1 VLVYRYSA
9 EPLAIHYVSPRVEG
23 FIGLPAEVIR
33 AEPSLI
39 FQALHPDDRHLLVA
53 AGGDLSPLH
62 SPVTLRWRHR
72 NGRTV
77 WGQHHHFPVPAS
89 AGREHLGLGID
100 VTAQMTPEQ
109 ARREPRLNSSALRA
123 LGKRIEQ
130 MREAE
135 RTRIAR
141 ELHDELGQL
150 LTGTKLDFSTALRRL
165 REERVPGDVVD
176 TLQSAMGQIDL
187 GIQMVRS
194 IATDLRPPALDHRD
208 LGAAIEDEARRVSA
222 RSGVPVRVASRL
234 EVQVHPDVATAAF
247 RVFQEALTNA
257 VRHSKATL
265 VSVVLGTTRRGR
277 LVLHVRDNGVGI
289 PRGQLPGRL
298 RHGPESL
305 GLLGM
310 IERAHAVGG
319 EVRIRSTVGR
329 GTRVLLALP
338 LGLVP

>member
-1 VLVYRYSA
+1 MVPAPAVAPLDLRLLESAGVLVYRYSA

-135 RTRIAR
+135 RTRNAR

-150 LTGTKLDFSTALRRL
+150 LTGTKLD
-165 REERVPGDVVD
+165 
-176 TLQSAMGQIDL
+176 
-187 GIQMVRS
+187 
-194 IATDLRPPALDHRD
+194 
-208 LGAAIEDEARRVSA
+208 
-222 RSGVPVRVASRL
+222 
-234 EVQVHPDVATAAF
+234 
-247 RVFQEALTNA
+247 
-257 VRHSKATL
+257 
-265 VSVVLGTTRRGR
+265 
-277 LVLHVRDNGVGI
+277 GVG
-289 PRGQLPGRL
+289 
-298 RHGPESL
+298 
-305 GLLGM
+305 
-310 IERAHAVGG
+310 
-319 EVRIRSTVGR
+319 
-329 GTRVLLALP
+329 
-338 LGLVP
+338 